1 MNPYQP
7 LPIPGALLLE
17 PVVHGDSRGG
27 LHEWYKADEFTEA
40 AGHPFLPAQGNMSV
54 SAAGVV
60 RGVHFADVPPGQ
72 AKMVM
77 CPHGR
82 VLDVLVDLRV
92 GSPSF
97 GEHHV
102 VELGGDAKRVVYLP
116 IGVGHAFVSL
126 EEGSV
131 VSYLLSDAYAP
142 DREHAVDPRDPELGL
157 DLPGLL
163 GGLEPILSDRDL
175 VAPSLAEARAAGWLP
190 TWADCR
196 EFEEQLR
203 DGWATAMGDD

>member
-7 LPIPGALLLE
+7 LPIPGAFVLE
-17 PVVHGDSRGG
+17 PVVHGDARGG

-40 AGHPFLPAQGNMSV
+40 AGHPFLPAQGNMSA

-72 AKMVM
+72 AKMVT

-131 VSYLLSDAYAP
+131 VAYLLSDAYAP
-142 DREHAVDPRDPELGL
+142 EREHAVDPRDPELGL

-163 GGLEPILSDRDL
+163 GGLEPVMSERDL
-175 VAPSLAEARAAGWLP
+175 AAPSLAEARESGLLP
-190 TWADCR
+190 SWDDCR
-196 EFEEQLR
+196 EFEAQLR
-203 DGWATAMGDD
+203 DGWETAMGGE